1 MTAKDLRGNDDAG
14 NIRGF
19 FLAPLVDFE
28 SSGSLIYIIM
38 SRVKTFY
45 QCQSCGY
52 ASPKWLGKCPDCG
65 SWSSFAEEKSFAG
78 AKNASS
84 THAAGRTEPVVLSAI
99 AAVSEKRI
107 STGIREFDRVL
118 GGGVV
123 DGSVILVG
131 GDPGI
136 GKSTLLLQTFSG
148 LAKKE
153 GRLLYVSGEESPR
166 QIKMRA
172 ERLSVESD
180 DIILLPETSLEGIL
194 DTAAKTAPG
203 AMVVDSIQ
211 TVFTQELL
219 SAPGSVGQVRE
230 CAAKL
235 MLFAKR
241 SNVPVFI
248 VGHVTKEGA
257 IAGPRV
263 LEHIVDTVLYFE
275 GDRGHS
281 YRILRTIKNRFG
293 STNEIG
299 IFEMSD
305 AGLREVENPSE
316 LFLSE
321 RPQNVSGSTVVAS
334 LEGTRPLM
342 VELQALVSQTN
353 FGMPRRT
360 SIGVDFNRVNLLV
373 AVLEKR
379 AGLHLGGMD
388 IFINIAGGLKI
399 VEPAVDLGV
408 IAAITSS
415 ARDVPIG
422 QRTFVFGEVG
432 LSGEVRAVAQ
442 AEARLKEA
450 SKIGFEKAVIPAGN
464 ADRIKGGQG
473 LEIAGVKD
481 VEECLEAVLG

>member
-1 MTAKDLRGNDDAG
+1 
-14 NIRGF
+14 
-19 FLAPLVDFE
+19 
-28 SSGSLIYIIM
+28 M
-38 SRVKTFY
+38 SKIKTFY
-45 QCQSCGY
+45 QCQSCGC
-52 ASPKWLGKCPDCG
+52 ASPKWIGKCPDCG
-65 SWSSFAEEKSFAG
+65 SWNSFVEEKSVPQSRNVPSLQSFG
-78 AKNASS
+78 K
-84 THAAGRTEPVVLSAI
+84 TE
-99 AAVSEKRI
+99 AVSLHSIEGIAEQRT
-107 STGIREFDRVL
+107 STGIKEFDRVL

-123 DGSVILVG
+123 QGSVILVG

-136 GKSTLLLQTFSG
+136 GKSTLLLQAFSG
-148 LAKKE
+148 LSKKS
-153 GRLLYVSGEESPR
+153 GKLLYVSGEESPQ

-172 ERLSVESD
+172 DRLSVNSD

-194 DTAAKTAPG
+194 ESAVKISPH

-211 TVFTQELL
+211 TVYTQELL

-241 SNVPVFI
+241 SQMPVFI
-248 VGHVTKEGA
+248 VGHVTKEGT

-293 STNEIG
+293 ATNEIG

-305 AGLREVENPSE
+305 SGLREVDNPSE

-321 RPQNVSGSTVVAS
+321 RPRNVSGSTVVAS

-342 VELQALVSQTN
+342 VEMQALVSQTN

-360 SIGVDFNRVNLLV
+360 SIGVDFNRVNLLI

-379 AGLHLGGMD
+379 AGMHLGGMD
-388 IFINIAGGLKI
+388 VFINVVGGLKI
-399 VEPAVDLGV
+399 VEPAVDLGI
-408 IAAITSS
+408 IATIASS
-415 ARDVPIG
+415 MKEVSIQPD
-422 QRTFVFGEVG
+422 TFVFGEIG

-442 AEARLKEA
+442 SEARLKEA
-450 SKIGFEKAVIPAGN
+450 AKIGFKRAVIPAGN
-464 ADRIKGGQG
+464 ALKTSDKQG
-473 LEIAGVKD
+473 LKVIGIKD
-481 VEECLEAVLG
+481 VEEFLEAVLH